1 MKYFFLVFSLLYS
14 TIALCQVQVTGT
26 IVDKETG
33 KPVPELNL
41 YVHKNYDKW
50 INITK
55 TDAQG
60 KFVAIIR
67 AEELD
72 SNSKYQIFIN
82 EKGYEQVNTEV
93 DVKKI
98 NHINIK
104 LVHRKKGSIVWDCS
118 SPSFGFY
125 APHVS
130 NSLIELPDFVQ
141 KKLAAYLIDR
151 LGSNYYSRTQF
162 AGGRVVNISRL
173 HKVEPN
179 SMNY

>member
-33 KPVPELNL
+33 KPIPELNL

-93 DVKKI
+93 DVKK
-98 NHINIK
+98 
-104 LVHRKKGSIVWDCS
+104 
-118 SPSFGFY
+118 
-125 APHVS
+125 
-130 NSLIELPDFVQ
+130 LI
-141 KKLAAYLIDR
+141 I
-151 LGSNYYSRTQF
+151 
-162 AGGRVVNISRL
+162 
-173 HKVEPN
+173 
-179 SMNY
+179 